1 MSRFDDGA
9 VDVQELLRRLAE
21 QVVNAVMDAG
31 ADRLCDGANSCN
43 GYREGALATCV
54 GRIVS
59 QVFCGRGHVRAGR
72 DMAGVQVLLGDE
84 GTSSTTRGAG
94 VESTRR
100 STGRGLRRRPGRL
113 SRPAS
118 SLRAG
123 SRPHRILT
131 VFQMPDH
138 RTDSLRIGCQTIFL
152 VTSIAGVML
161 GRNSFPVLIFHLSIK
176 NQFDTV
182 AYRHRKAGM

>member
-1 MSRFDDGA
+1 MSRFDDGTG
-9 VDVQELLRRLAE
+9 DMQELLRRLAE
-21 QVVNAVMDAG
+21 QVVNAVMDAE
-31 ADRLCDGANSCN
+31 ADQLCGGANSCN
-43 GYREGALATCV
+43 GYRERVLATCV

-59 QVFCGRGHVRAGR
+59 QVFRGLGHVRAGR
-72 DMAGVQVLLGDE
+72 DMAGIQVLLGDE

-113 SRPAS
+113 SSPAS
-118 SLRAG
+118 SLRTG

-131 VFQMPDH
+131 VFQVPER
-138 RTDSLRIGCQTIFL
+138 RTDSLRIGRHTNFL
-152 VTSIAGVML
+152 VTSIAGAIS
-161 GRNSFPVLIFHLSIK
+161 GRNSMPVLIFRLSIK